1 MIYIQKSREIKPC
14 WDLIALFTK
23 TRPVCKTSLFIMM
36 RYENHRLGGNDSL
49 GK

>member
-23 TRPVCKTSLFIMM
+23 PDPSAKHPL
-36 RYENHRLGGNDSL
+36 LL
-49 GK
+49 